1 MAAVIRIGNEGE
13 SHMRCEG
20 HLEIQKLKQPH
31 SFGKSHGFTLMELL
45 LVLVIIGLLS
55 AIVAPSLYQRIKPA
69 KVTAARE
76 QMANFSVALDSFFV
90 DMGRYPTTSEGLN
103 VLRVRPDGGE
113 MWKGP
118 YLQKE
123 VPSDPWNNP
132 YVYRSPGR
140 NGGYEIISFGEE
152 GREGGEGDNADI
164 NSWEG
169 K

>member
-1 MAAVIRIGNEGE
+1 
-13 SHMRCEG
+13 
-20 HLEIQKLKQPH
+20 
-31 SFGKSHGFTLMELL
+31 MELL

-69 KVTAARE
+69 KDTAVRE
-76 QMANFSVALDSFFV
+76 QMGNFSVALDSFFV
-90 DMGRYPTTSEGLN
+90 DMGRYPVTSEGLN
-103 VLRVRPDGGE
+103 VLRVKPDGGE

-123 VPSDPWNNP
+123 IPTDPWGKS

-140 NGGYEIISFGEE
+140 NGGYEIISFGED

-164 NSWEG
+164 NSWESG

>member
-1 MAAVIRIGNEGE
+1 MN
-13 SHMRCEG
+13 SDK
-20 HLEIQKLKQPH
+20 KLN
-31 SFGKSHGFTLMELL
+31 STGTNTGFTLMELL

-76 QMANFSVALDSFFV
+76 QMSNFSIALDSFFV
-90 DMGRYPTTSEGLN
+90 DVGRYPTTSEGLK
-103 VLRVRPDGGE
+103 VLRVKPESSE

-123 VPSDPWNNP
+123 IPTDPWGKP
-132 YVYRSPGR
+132 YIYRSPGR
-140 NGGYEIISFGEE
+140 NGGYEIVSYGED

-164 NSWEG
+164 NSWESA

>member
-1 MAAVIRIGNEGE
+1 MKRNQLFKI
-13 SHMRCEG
+13 H
-20 HLEIQKLKQPH
+20 
-31 SFGKSHGFTLMELL
+31 HGFTLMELL

-76 QMANFSVALDSFFV
+76 QMSNFSVALDSFFV

-103 VLRVRPDGGE
+103 VLRAKPDSGE
-113 MWKGP
+113 TWKGP

-123 VPSDPWNNP
+123 IPTDPWGKP
-132 YVYRSPGR
+132 YVYRAPGR
-140 NGGYEIISFGEE
+140 NGGYEIISYGED
-152 GREGGEGDNADI
+152 GREGGEEDNADI
-164 NSWEG
+164 NSWETG